1 MRSKRCV
8 PYVAG
13 RLWGYVF
20 FTDRVGVILR
30 NGARIFAAL
39 VTAATLAA
47 CAQSSAVRNT
57 PSSYQAAPE
66 TSEGW
71 NRSAFV
77 RPTTRRLAAVRRNHG
92 PARHL
97 ATGQRRHR
105 VVRHGKVD
113 SGQVASFYS
122 HDSGTA
128 SGEKF
133 DPHELT
139 AAHRTL
145 PFGTRLRVTNLAN
158 GRSVTVRVNDRGPF
172 VRGRTVDVS
181 SSAAAA
187 LQMTERGVAKVKL
200 DVVQ

>member
-1 MRSKRCV
+1 M
-8 PYVAG
+8 
-13 RLWGYVF
+13 
-20 FTDRVGVILR
+20 
-30 NGARIFAAL
+30 
-39 VTAATLAA
+39 
-47 CAQSSAVRNT
+47 
-57 PSSYQAAPE
+57 
-66 TSEGW
+66 
-71 NRSAFV
+71 
-77 RPTTRRLAAVRRNHG
+77 RPTTRHVAVTRKHHVPGRTRYALGRKSRGHFNG
-92 PARHL
+92 DGE
-97 ATGQRRHR
+97 T
-105 VVRHGKVD
+105 KS
-113 SGQVASFYS
+113 SGVASFYG
-122 HDSGTA
+122 HDSATA

-133 DPHELT
+133 DPNQLT